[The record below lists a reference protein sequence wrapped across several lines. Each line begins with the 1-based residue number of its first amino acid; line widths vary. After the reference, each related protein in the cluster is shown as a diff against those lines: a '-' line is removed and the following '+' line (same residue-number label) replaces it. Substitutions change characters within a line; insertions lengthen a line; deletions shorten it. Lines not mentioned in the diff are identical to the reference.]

1 MQTSR
6 TVPIGQPAAPLL
18 QAASKHWWLVLLR
31 GIAAI
36 VFGVLAFVWP
46 GATLLTLVVF
56 FGAYALIDGVLA
68 LAAAAAGRGG
78 SVPLW
83 WLIISGILGIAA
95 GVVTFVWPG
104 MTTLILIVFIGAWS
118 LARGVFEIID
128 AIRLRKQIE
137 NEWTLALMGALS
149 VLFGLAVLIAP
160 GAGALALIWVIGAY
174 AVVLGILLVALAIR
188 LKRRAGVTAASK
200 A

>member
-1 MQTSR
+1 MQAPR
-6 TVPIGQPAAPLL
+6 TIPVGQPAAPMLREIS
-18 QAASKHWWLVLLR
+18 QHWWLVLLR

-36 VFGVLAFVWP
+36 AFGVLAFAWP
-46 GATLLTLVVF
+46 DATLLTLVIF

-68 LAAAAAGRGG
+68 IAAAIAGRGG

-83 WLIISGILGIAA
+83 WLVVSGILGIAA
-95 GVVTFVWPG
+95 GIVTFVWPG

-128 AIRLRKQIE
+128 AIRLRKEIE
-137 NEWTLALMGALS
+137 NEWTLALMGVLS

-160 GAGALALIWVIGAY
+160 AAGALALIWVIGAY
-174 AVVLGILLVALAIR
+174 AVVLGILLVALSLKLRNIR
-188 LKRRAGVTAASK
+188 AA
-200 A
+200 